1 MRLLIADDE
10 PELLELLKLSLQNT
24 GWVIDTV
31 CNGDDAKSYID
42 AYYYQLFIVDRTFHG
57 QDLSRELITYA
68 KQKNSSTGI
77 LVLSALGSIDEKVQG
92 LEYGA
97 DDYLEKPFDI
107 KELKA
112 RLNALSR
119 RFSSKTIQLQGIVI
133 DSIHQSLSKNNEPIT
148 LSKSEHAL
156 FFHLFSK
163 APQIVS
169 RQEILDALYDDPENI
184 TLNAVDELIARLRK
198 KLDPQIIKTIKTR
211 GFSIEL

>member
-10 PELLELLKLSLQNT
+10 PELLELLKLSLQST

-31 CNGDDAKSYID
+31 CNGDDAKSYLD
-42 AYYYQLFIVDRTFHG
+42 AYYYQLFVVDRTFHG
-57 QDLSRELITYA
+57 QDLSYELITYA
-68 KQKNSSTGI
+68 KRKNSSTGI

-112 RLNALSR
+112 RLNALAR
-119 RFSSKTIQLQGIVI
+119 RFSLQTIQLQGIVI
-133 DSIHQSLSKNNEPIT
+133 DPIHQLLSKDNEPIALT
-148 LSKSEHAL
+148 KSEHTL

-163 APQIVS
+163 APQIIS
-169 RQEILDALYDDPENI
+169 RQEILDTLYDDPENI
-184 TLNAVDELIARLRK
+184 TMNAVDELIARLRK
-198 KLDPQIIKTIKTR
+198 KLDPRIIKTIKTR